1 MGYEKNKKISLD
13 FKIIIGSL
21 VMVIAL
27 FAMAFFCFPKN
38 ENLLNNDIETV
49 KASSG
54 YTKTKVMNSG
64 TFDLSGSV
72 IYQVLSDLTIDNYRI
87 YLYGSEPIVIYIAS
101 GCTLTVPNGIR
112 LEEGETLIILGEG
125 TLNTYGESAGN
136 GAAAGAGG
144 SGYINE
150 GGNMAGG
157 DGGYGGRGGKG
168 ASAGIGGG
176 GGAGGCCTDT
186 SEYKS
191 MGTGKLGN
199 DGLNGSRGGNGTLYS
214 ETYKYYS
221 GRYRDYATDGRLS
234 QINYSITLDNQS
246 ATSAGSTSA
255 SVYFNKTIP
264 SITPPTRTG
273 YTYQGYYTG
282 TNGGGTKYSGKLDCK

>member
-38 ENLLNNDIETV
+38 ENLLENDIETV

-144 SGYINE
+144 
-150 GGNMAGG
+150 
-157 DGGYGGRGGKG
+157 
-168 ASAGIGGG
+168 
-176 GGAGGCCTDT
+176 CCTDT
-186 SEYKS
+186 SEYNS

-246 ATSAGSTSA
+246 ATSAGSTSE

-273 YTYQGYYTG
+273 YTFQGYYTG